1 MNFHS
6 MWQKFFSGIIVIG
19 LIIIFTGCTDHRKV
33 ILFLGDSITAGD
45 GVDAKYIYPAL
56 LERQLGD
63 IKVINQGRPDWS
75 TDSYINKWEEV
86 ENEFPSRADIIFI
99 QLGANDLRVHGHN
112 DSTITICMEN
122 MKVILKKIR
131 NHFPNAEIVLMSST
145 KMDPAAMDERMK
157 EVGFG
162 QRTNQYLSRIGEGYS
177 MIASDNYYNF
187 IDLYRLVPMNTTD
200 DGAHLNKNG
209 HQIAAN
215 LIIRFLR
222 ELMNSKKGNG
232 EIN

>member
-1 MNFHS
+1 MGH
-6 MWQKFFSGIIVIG
+6 KFFSGLIVIG
-19 LIIIFTGCTDHRKV
+19 LIAIFTGCTDQRKT
-33 ILFLGDSITAGD
+33 ILFLGDSISAGD
-45 GVDAKYIYPAL
+45 GVDAKYTYPAL
-56 LERQLGD
+56 LERRLGD
-63 IKVINQGRPDWS
+63 IKVINQGRSGWS
-75 TDSYINKWEEV
+75 TDSYIDRWKEV
-86 ENEFPSRADIIFI
+86 EDEFPSRADIIFI

-131 NHFPNAEIVLMSST
+131 SHFPNAEIVLMSST

-162 QRTNQYLSRIGEGYS
+162 QWTNQYLSRIGEGYF
-177 MIASDNYYNF
+177 MIASDNYCHF
-187 IDLYRLVPMNTTD
+187 IDLHRLVPMNTTD

-215 LIIRFLR
+215 VVIRFLS